1 MSVPA
6 SMVQKSP
13 EEDQIRPRVDQH
25 HREVHHHG
33 EHHHDRYHNVH
44 CCSLSS
50 NPIKQE

>member
-13 EEDQIRPRVDQH
+13 EEDQIHPRVVQH
-25 HREVHHHG
+25 HREVHHG
-33 EHHHDRYHNVH
+33 EHHHDRHHNVH